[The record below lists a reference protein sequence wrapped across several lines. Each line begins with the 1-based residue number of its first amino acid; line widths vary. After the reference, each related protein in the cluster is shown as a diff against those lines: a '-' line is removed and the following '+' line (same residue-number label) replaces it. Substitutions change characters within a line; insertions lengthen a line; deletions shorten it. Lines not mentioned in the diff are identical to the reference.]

1 MRSGWTKF
9 YRSWLDDPLI
19 NKDPD
24 HLSVWV
30 RLVNDAAIEPIPGDF
45 GGKRITL
52 QPGQLT
58 TGRKQLG
65 ERCGVQQSK
74 VERILRSFENA
85 QLIEQRAS
93 SKNRL
98 ISMVFAAVEQGCEQQ
113 NEHQVNS
120 NRTTS
125 EQQVNTHE
133 ELRPKTEEGYSS
145 EFLAFWDAYPVK
157 KDKKRS
163 AAKYA
168 AALKSGAKPDVI
180 LAGLERARKSEQW
193 RDSKYIPLASTWL
206 NGARWEDET
215 DTPPTQ
221 ECASGSF
228 DGPRTNLINGVVH
241 FLDESG
247 KWVPAEGDNYE

>member
-9 YRSWLDDPLI
+9 HRSWLDDPLI

-24 HLSVWV
+24 HLAVWI
-30 RLVNDAAIEPIPGDF
+30 RLVNDAAIEPVPGDF

-74 VERILRSFENA
+74 VERILRSFESA

-98 ISMVFAAVEQGCEQQ
+98 VSMVFWAKEQGREQQ
-113 NEHQVNS
+113 DEQQMNS
-120 NRTTS
+120 ERTAS
-125 EQQVNTHE
+125 EQRVDTHE
-133 ELRPKTEEGYSS
+133 ELITKKKDGYTR

-168 AALKSGAKPDVI
+168 TALKSGTKPGII
-180 LAGLERARKSEQW
+180 LAGLERAKKSEQW
-193 RDSKYIPLASTWL
+193 RDPKFIPLASTWL
-206 NGARWEDET
+206 NGARWEDEADSQNPVESAVAFSNRPQT
-215 DTPPTQ
+215 KMI
-221 ECASGSF
+221 G
-228 DGPRTNLINGVVH
+228 GVIH
-241 FLDESG
+241 ILDESG
-247 KWVPAEGDNYE
+247 QWVPAEGDDYE